1 LAEKNKAREG
11 RDEKLAGQGS
21 NLTSLLDSAYIVLG
35 LDGSI
40 LEVNDAAQS
49 LLGRASKALLQQ
61 DFFQMWAVPNMGQAF
76 VDQVIEQ
83 RLVKGYQT
91 DIKRASS
98 ETFIASINAQLVIN
112 QSDYSK
118 VIECLVSDISATQKR
133 QEEFDETL
141 RSVTGGIA
149 HIINNQMASV
159 VGTADL
165 VKMEL
170 GDRPELAE
178 QLDKIS
184 MSGTQASDVAHN
196 LVSFADTSDHIT
208 MEEVS
213 MHEVVASAANYYHQS
228 LEPEQPR
235 KFIVKE
241 TEKTE
246 VIFGNKELLIQMLK
260 HLLDNAVE
268 ATETG
273 GMVMISTKDVV
284 LMHKQTGMNK
294 KYVLLSVEDHGHG
307 MDDETQHKIFEPF
320 FSTRFAGRGMSL
332 PQVLKII
339 KKHEGQIRIKTAVG
353 KGSVFKVYFPVLE

>member
-1 LAEKNKAREG
+1 LTDQNKPNTGTDAN
-11 RDEKLAGQGS
+11 LAGQGS
-21 NLTSLLDSAYIVLG
+21 NLSALLDSAYMVIG
-35 LDGSI
+35 LDGAV
-40 LEVNDAAQS
+40 LEVNAAALS
-49 LLGRASKALLQQ
+49 MLGRKEAALLGQ
-61 DFFQMWAVPNMGQAF
+61 DFFQFWAVPNMGLAF
-76 VDQVIEQ
+76 VDLVIEN

-91 DIKRASS
+91 DIKHSND

-112 QSDYSK
+112 QTDYSK
-118 VIECLVSDISATQKR
+118 VIECLISDITQTQRK

-184 MSGTQASDVAHN
+184 KSGIQASDVAHN
-196 LVSFADTSDHIT
+196 LVSFADTSDHIK
-208 MEEVS
+208 MEEVNING
-213 MHEVVASAANYYHQS
+213 VVAKVAEYYHQIV
-228 LEPEQPR
+228 EAEQPR
-235 KFIVKE
+235 KFRVKADN
-241 TEKTE
+241 KTE
-246 VIFGNKELLIQMLK
+246 PIFGNEEALNIMLK

-268 ATETG
+268 ATTEDEAI
-273 GMVMISTKDVV
+273 VISTKDVV

-294 KYVLLSVEDHGHG
+294 KYVLLAVEDHGHG
-307 MDDETQHKIFEPF
+307 MDAATQHKIFEPF

-339 KKHEGQIRIKTAVG
+339 KKHDGQIRIKTAVG
-353 KGSVFKVYFPVLE
+353 KGSVFKVYFPIMK